1 MDYAIEMNDG
11 IHDKRY
17 GVVHRKGCAHLI
29 DGLPLG
35 TDWRDG
41 VAALGTDWEMD
52 LEDGLLPP
60 LAPCAAPTGGSD
72 DE

>member
-29 DGLPLG
+29 DGLPPGDRLASRSRRPGNRLG
-35 TDWRDG
+35 DG
-41 VAALGTDWEMD
+41 PGGRAAATSGPMCGTHRR
-52 LEDGLLPP
+52 LRR
-60 LAPCAAPTGGSD
+60 
-72 DE
+72 